1 MGFCTYCSEA
11 NANYK
16 LQASYKLH
24 ASYVSAYLDQEVLL
38 QALGLLLVSLAL

>member
-1 MGFCTYCSEA
+1 MQVT
-11 NANYK
+11 
-16 LQASYKLH
+16 SYLPVTKLH